1 MVFQSG
7 ILKLVQETIGI
18 NPHRE
23 EMRLN
28 GYQINLL
35 LGLPY
40 PTPTIVSYHGWNSL
54 SLVSSVISDASTRV
68 TFSHDEA
75 DTINLRF
82 Q

>member
-1 MVFQSG
+1 MVFRNG
-7 ILKLVQETIGI
+7 ILNLVKEAIGI

-28 GYQINLL
+28 GYQVNLL

-40 PTPTIVSYHGWNSL
+40 QTPTIVSYRGWNSL

-68 TFSHDEA
+68 TLI
-75 DTINLRF
+75 TMKLT